1 MDHREYVPLLV
12 RADAV
17 LAAADIDL
25 GAPGTTN
32 DDALDLVRLQMLVQN
47 LSRAGDRADEAV
59 QALEIAGRLLRRAV
73 DGQLPVPGAD
83 SKELR
88 SLLGAIGTAAPGGAG
103 GT

>member
-47 LSRAGDRADEAV
+47 LSRAGDRAEEIA
-59 QALEIAGRLLRRAV
+59 QALDIARRLLQRAV
-73 DGQLPVPGAD
+73 DGQLSVPGAD
-83 SKELR
+83 PKDLR
-88 SLLGAIGTAAPGGAG
+88 DLAAAIREAPRPGPM
-103 GT
+103 